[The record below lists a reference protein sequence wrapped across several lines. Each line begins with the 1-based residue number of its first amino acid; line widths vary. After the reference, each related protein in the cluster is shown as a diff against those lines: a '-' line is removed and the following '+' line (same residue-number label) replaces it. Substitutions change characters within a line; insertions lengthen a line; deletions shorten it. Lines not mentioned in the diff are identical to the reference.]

1 MTPTEPS
8 SSATLE
14 NYLKLTATREKII
27 SSNMANVDTPGYR
40 TRDINFES
48 ELNSAMTAASFRT
61 ADGAEPMQLLPVVRQ
76 LQGLM
81 ERPDGNNV
89 SLDREGLEMAETQL
103 RYALAI
109 QLLKRHFHQ
118 TLNAINGG
126 GS

>member
-1 MTPTEPS
+1 MTPTES

-14 NYLKLTATREKII
+14 TYLRLAATREKVI
-27 SSNMANVDTPGYR
+27 SSNMANIDTPGYR

-48 ELNSAMTAASFRT
+48 ELNNAISVASFR
-61 ADGAEPMQLLPVVRQ
+61 AEDGTETLQMLPVVRQ
-76 LQGLM
+76 IQGLM

-89 SLDREGLEMAETQL
+89 SLEREGLEMAETQL
-103 RYALAI
+103 RYQLAI

-118 TLNAINGG
+118 SLSAISG

>member
-1 MTPTEPS
+1 MTPTQS

-14 NYLKLTATREKII
+14 TYLKLAATREKII
-27 SSNMANVDTPGYR
+27 SANMANIDTPGYR

-48 ELNSAMTAASFRT
+48 ELNSAISAASFKS
-61 ADGAEPMQLLPVVRQ
+61 ADGTETIQMLPVVRQ
-76 LQGLM
+76 IQGLM

-118 TLNAINGG
+118 SLSAINGG
-126 GS
+126 S

>member
-1 MTPTEPS
+1 MNAELS
-8 SSATLE
+8 NGLLE
-14 NYLKLTATREKII
+14 NYLKLTAAREKII
-27 SSNMANVDTPGYR
+27 SSNMANIDTPGYR

-48 ELNSAMTAASFRT
+48 ELNRAMSEGSMQM
-61 ADGAEPMQLLPVVRQ
+61 ADGTETVQMLPVVRQ

-109 QLLKRHFHQ
+109 QLLKDDFRD
-118 TLNAINGG
+118 LRAAITGG
-126 GS
+126 NQV